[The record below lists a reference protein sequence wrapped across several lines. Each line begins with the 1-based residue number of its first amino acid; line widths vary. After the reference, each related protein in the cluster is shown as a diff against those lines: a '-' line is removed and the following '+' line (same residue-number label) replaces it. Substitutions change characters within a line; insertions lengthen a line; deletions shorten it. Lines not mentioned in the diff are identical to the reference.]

1 VASLSSAWHAGEIR
15 PTFSIEAKPRYLR
28 SLQKVS
34 TQAPPA
40 GPTAALKL
48 AILPATAAPPAKTPD
63 KPKPVYAEPG
73 QARIQAL
80 RMVWPIACR
89 RLEEFPNIN
98 AMQLFEE
105 LCVQFPGRFTR
116 KQYKTFVR
124 RVSLWRQAA
133 RARGV
138 AIGSKTYRRLN
149 DKPRGRRS
157 AIFKDHWAEM
167 AECLEDQPDQTALE
181 LLVEFQARYPGHYS
195 LRQLHTLQRRVR
207 AWRQQ
212 AVQRLI
218 GETSSSTLYIV
229 PDPSSRASG

>member
-1 VASLSSAWHAGEIR
+1 MQLHVAIAH
-15 PTFSIEAKPRYLR
+15 PRW
-28 SLQKVS
+28 S
-34 TQAPPA
+34 TQCLPARPCGRGSPCPCRPPGERCA
-40 GPTAALKL
+40 GCGGAQTSASARRAGRPRRVPPRRAQRRSRS
-48 AILPATAAPPAKTPD
+48 PSCRGCGGATAACA
-63 KPKPVYAEPG
+63 
-73 QARIQAL
+73 
-80 RMVWPIACR
+80 
-89 RLEEFPNIN
+89 
-98 AMQLFEE
+98 
-105 LCVQFPGRFTR
+105 
-116 KQYKTFVR
+116 
-124 RVSLWRQAA
+124 S

-138 AIGSKTYRRLN
+138 VIGSKTYRRLN

>member
-1 VASLSSAWHAGEIR
+1 M
-15 PTFSIEAKPRYLR
+15 
-28 SLQKVS
+28 
-34 TQAPPA
+34 
-40 GPTAALKL
+40 LK
-48 AILPATAAPPAKTPD
+48 PATLCAPAATSAKTRE

-116 KQYKTFVR
+116 KQYKTLVR

-138 AIGSKTYRRLN
+138 VIGPKTYRRLS
-149 DKPRGRRS
+149 DKPRGRRPD
-157 AIFKDHWAEM
+157 IFKDHWEEM
-167 AECLEDQPDQTALE
+167 ARCLEERPDQTALE
-181 LLVEFQARYPGHYS
+181 LLVEFQTRHPGRYS
-195 LRQLHTLQRRVR
+195 LRQLYTLQRRVR

-218 GETSSSTLYIV
+218 GEVSGLASYGA
-229 PDPSSRASG
+229 PDPAPLTASNILGEAVGRKIT